1 MARKKA
7 QKNVRQHRSCRETIV
22 RRMTALGTYRQQFGA
37 TIDRLAELYV
47 QMDELMAEFA
57 AEGRQMLVEHTNKA
71 GATNV
76 QANPLLNAWQQTQA
90 QALAVERELGLTPA
104 AMSRLGVKE
113 QQPKKSALELAMERL
128 TAG

>member
-76 QANPLLNAWQQTQA
+76 QANPLLTAWQQTQA
-90 QALAVERELGLTPA
+90 QALAVERELGLTPTA
-104 AMSRLGVKE
+104 LKKLGTETKTSPSKAE
-113 QQPKKSALELAMERL
+113 EFFARFGGE
-128 TAG
+128 